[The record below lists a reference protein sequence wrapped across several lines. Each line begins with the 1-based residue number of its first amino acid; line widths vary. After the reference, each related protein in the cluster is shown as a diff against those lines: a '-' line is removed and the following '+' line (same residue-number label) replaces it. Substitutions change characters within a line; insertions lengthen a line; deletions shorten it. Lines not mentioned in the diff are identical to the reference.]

1 MDKYFNYHMHST
13 YSNVSTTDSVTNIEC
28 LIKKSIELGQNS
40 FCVTEHGNLLSKYE
54 TSFLC
59 KKYKIKQIVGAEFY
73 FVRDRLKE
81 VDGSSIDKK
90 TKLPTKIKDKT
101 NAHIIMIAKNRNG
114 YEQLNTISSWAN
126 IDGFYAKPRIDLA
139 LINKYVNENDVIIT
153 TACCAG
159 FVAKYGTDIISEF
172 QRFIDAGN
180 FYIEFQAHNT
190 DKQKEHNTIILE
202 YAKSHNI
209 PTTIAC
215 DTHIITEEDE
225 LYRNLLL
232 RRKNQVYEDESG
244 WFLDY
249 PSVEELIYRTEMQG
263 IIPTD
268 LIMESLKNTNTIA
281 SQCEEYD
288 ITEYSLKIPIPLHYK
303 NMSIEERTEIFKN
316 IVYMELEKYM
326 ESDEYARD
334 NKQLYLDTVE
344 YELGEIIGCSTQD
357 YFLLNYELIKRGK
370 ELGGVLTKTSRG
382 SASCFLV
389 NMLLGFT
396 AMDRLQFNLPLLPE
410 RFLTKE
416 RILSAKTP
424 PDELTS
430 SIIEK

>member
-13 YSNVSTTDSVTNIEC
+13 YSNASTTDSVTNIES
-28 LIKKSIELGQNS
+28 LIKRAIELGQDS
-40 FCVTEHGNLLSKYE
+40 FCITEHGNMLSKYE

-73 FVRDRLKE
+73 FVKDRLKE
-81 VDGSSIDKK
+81 TESTAINKK
-90 TKLPTKIKDKT
+90 TKLPTKIKDRT
-101 NAHIIMIAKNRNG
+101 NSHIIMIAKNRNG

-126 IDGFYAKPRIDLA
+126 IDGFYGKPRIDLD

-153 TACCAG
+153 TACCSG
-159 FVAKYGTDIISEF
+159 FVAKYGIEIIQEF
-172 QRFIDAGN
+172 KRFIDAGN
-180 FYIEFQAHNT
+180 FYLEFQTHNT
-190 DKQKEHNTIILE
+190 KKQIEYNKIVLE
-202 YAKSHNI
+202 YAKEHNI

-232 RRKNQVYEDESG
+232 KRKNIVYESEEN
-244 WFLDY
+244 WYLDF
-249 PSVEELIYRTEMQG
+249 PSYEELCYRAEMQA
-263 IIPTD
+263 IIPTN
-268 LIMESLKNTNTIA
+268 LIMESLENTNIIA

-288 ITEYSLKIPIPLHYK
+288 ITAYSLKIPVPLQYK
-303 NMSIEERTEIFKN
+303 NLSLEDRTKIFKD
-316 IVYMELEKYM
+316 IVYMELEKYI
-326 ESDEYARD
+326 ESDEYAKNNR
-334 NKQLYLDTVE
+334 QLYLDTIE
-344 YELGEIIGCSTQD
+344 YELGEIIGCNTQD

>member
-28 LIKKSIELGQNS
+28 LIKKSIELGQDS

-190 DKQKEHNTIILE
+190 DKQKEYNKIILE

-244 WFLDY
+244 WY
-249 PSVEELIYRTEMQG
+249 
-263 IIPTD
+263 
-268 LIMESLKNTNTIA
+268 
-281 SQCEEYD
+281 C
-288 ITEYSLKIPIPLHYK
+288 
-303 NMSIEERTEIFKN
+303 
-316 IVYMELEKYM
+316 
-326 ESDEYARD
+326 
-334 NKQLYLDTVE
+334 
-344 YELGEIIGCSTQD
+344 
-357 YFLLNYELIKRGK
+357 
-370 ELGGVLTKTSRG
+370 
-382 SASCFLV
+382 
-389 NMLLGFT
+389 
-396 AMDRLQFNLPLLPE
+396 
-410 RFLTKE
+410 
-416 RILSAKTP
+416 
-424 PDELTS
+424 
-430 SIIEK
+430 